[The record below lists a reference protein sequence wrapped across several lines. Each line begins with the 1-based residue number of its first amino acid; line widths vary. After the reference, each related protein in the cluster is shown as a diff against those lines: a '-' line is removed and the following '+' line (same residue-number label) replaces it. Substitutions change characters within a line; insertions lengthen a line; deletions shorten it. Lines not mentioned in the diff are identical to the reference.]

1 MVFQDEGRIEEGLQ
15 VRGSVALVMR
25 VGIAGLVV
33 HELFD
38 SARPADPAA
47 DEPCQPKQSFV
58 RAQHHRL
65 RAEELQSDRCWYDL
79 ECYWTCAEVCL
90 CDLV

>member
-1 MVFQDEGRIEEGLQ
+1 MESPDEGRIEEGLR
-15 VRGSVALVMR
+15 VRGSVALEMQ
-25 VGIAGLVV
+25 VV
-33 HELFD
+33 IVELAVRELFD
-38 SARPADPAA
+38 SARLTDPAA
-47 DEPCQPKQSFV
+47 DEPCQQERSFV

-90 CDLV
+90 CDWV